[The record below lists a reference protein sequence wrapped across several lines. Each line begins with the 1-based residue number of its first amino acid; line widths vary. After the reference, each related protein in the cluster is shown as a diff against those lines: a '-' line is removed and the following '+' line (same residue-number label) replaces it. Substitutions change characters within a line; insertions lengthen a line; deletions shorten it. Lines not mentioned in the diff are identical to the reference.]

1 MSEEEFWTRAERV
14 HVQFPDSV
22 VADLASIGVSPVLT
36 VARFDDGQ
44 TIRVCV
50 GDKEGPSFFGTC
62 PAAVSTEDVVHFVAA
77 KVSRMADAARGRRAI
92 AGLAR
97 PNPNVE

>member
-14 HVQFPDSV
+14 YVQFPDSV

-50 GDKEGPSFFGTC
+50 GDKGAPSFFGTY
-62 PAAVSTEDVVHFVAA
+62 PIVANVDDVMYFVGEKAR
-77 KVSRMADAARGRRAI
+77 RMAAAARRGA
-92 AGLAR
+92 
-97 PNPNVE
+97 